1 MRTGPPAA
9 ADMGGQRS
17 LHSIFEPRRVA
28 VVGASEKPGRPGSVL
43 WSNLA
48 GFPGEVVPV
57 SRTSGMVAGQR
68 AYASLRDI
76 PGSVDLAVV
85 AVPAVAALEV
95 VRDAVAAGVGAVVLV
110 SAGFAEIGPNGV
122 DLQKQLAHT
131 ARMGGVLL
139 VGPNCLGVQNCNLP
153 LNASLASG
161 MTGGGGI
168 SLITQSGSY
177 AMAVHALSSEEGLG
191 FAIAYSSGNR
201 ADVDDAEVL
210 DYLRDDDHTDV
221 VCVFTESLV
230 DGRAFLDAAR
240 RTTRVKPVIVTAV
253 GRSEA
258 GARAAS
264 SHTAALAADR
274 RTWDDLLGGVGV
286 TVARSGIEMLDAAR
300 ALRDQPPPAGRR
312 AAIIT
317 NSGGTG
323 TELADLLADEAV
335 TLPELSDGL
344 RARLAELLPEYAS
357 TANPVDITPVW
368 SRFAELYPAVL
379 DMLARSGEVDLV
391 MPVLLHR
398 SAEDAGVAE
407 GLQRVVESLR
417 ADGVA
422 VPVYVCWVARRSA
435 WPVAASLQAAG
446 IPCLEWPPRAARAV
460 GHAVR
465 YGESRQE
472 TPREPATV
480 AQRALPG
487 SVGVDAEA
495 TYRFLVDNGIP
506 IVETLFV
513 TDSTG
518 AVAAARRVGYP
529 VALKVDHPALSHK
542 SDVGG
547 VRLNL
552 KDDEGVND
560 AATEL
565 LSLAPGVRLVVQPMA
580 TGVEV
585 VLGGI
590 SEPTFGPVVAFGLG
604 GVLVEVIA
612 DVRFAAAPLTAADAT
627 KLVGAPRGAEIL
639 TGFRGARACDVGA
652 LADLARAVGDLMAT
666 YPDLLELD
674 LNPVL
679 ADQHGCVAADFRVV
693 AGNAKL
699 AGPRSGSVTDTG
711 EALP

>member
-1 MRTGPPAA
+1 M
-9 ADMGGQRS
+9 
-17 LHSIFEPRRVA
+17 
-28 VVGASEKPGRPGSVL
+28 L
-43 WSNLA
+43 WRNLA
-48 GFPGEVVPV
+48 GFPGEVLPV
-57 SRTSGMVAGQR
+57 SRTSGTIDGQR

-95 VRDAVAAGVGAVVLV
+95 VTDAVAAGVGAVVLV
-110 SAGFAEIGPNGV
+110 SAGFAETGPNGV
-122 DLQKQLAHT
+122 DLQNRLAHT

-177 AMAVHALSSEEGLG
+177 AMAVHAMSSEEGLG

-210 DYLRDDDHTDV
+210 DYLREDDRTDV

-240 RTTRVKPVIVTAV
+240 RTTRVKPVIVAAV

-258 GARAAS
+258 GARAAA

-274 RTWDDLLGGVGV
+274 RTWDDVLSGVGV

-300 ALRDQPPPAGRR
+300 ALRDQPPPTGRR

-335 TLPELSDGL
+335 ILPQLSDGL
-344 RARLAELLPEYAS
+344 RARLADLLPEYAS
-357 TANPVDITPVW
+357 TENPVDITPVW
-368 SRFAELYPAVL
+368 SRFAEIYPAVL

-398 SAEDAGVAE
+398 SAEDASVAQ
-407 GLQRVVESLR
+407 GILRVVESLR
-417 ADGVA
+417 ADSIG

-435 WPVAASLQAAG
+435 WPVAAVLQAAG

-465 YGESRQE
+465 YGETRHAAPSEPE
-472 TPREPATV
+472 TV
-480 AQRALPG
+480 VQRALPE
-487 SVGVDAEA
+487 SVGFDAEA
-495 TYRFLVDNGIP
+495 TYGFLVDNGIP
-506 IVETLFV
+506 MVQTLFV
-513 TDSTG
+513 TDSVG
-518 AVAAARRVGYP
+518 AVAGARRVGYP
-529 VALKVDHPALSHK
+529 VVLKVDHPTLSHK

-552 KDDEGVND
+552 LDDEAVND
-560 AATEL
+560 AATAL
-565 LSLAPGVRLVVQPMA
+565 LSLAPGARLVVQPMSS
-580 TGVEV
+580 GVEV
-585 VLGGI
+585 VIGGI
-590 SEPTFGPVVAFGLG
+590 REPTFGPVVAFGLG
-604 GVLVEVIA
+604 GVLVEVID
-612 DVRFAAAPLTAADAT
+612 DVRFAAAPLTAADAA
-627 KLVGAPRGAEIL
+627 KLVGAPKGAEIL
-639 TGFRGARACDVGA
+639 AGVRGAPPCDVGA
-652 LADLARAVGDLMAT
+652 LAGVARAVGDLMIT
-666 YPDLLELD
+666 YPELLELD

-679 ADQHGCVAADFRVV
+679 AGQHGCAAADFRAVV
-693 AGNAKL
+693 GQANL
-699 AGPRSGSVTDTG
+699 SRPHSGSAADSRD
-711 EALP
+711 ALP